1 MGVLPVQYV
10 LYGYSSIQSSN
21 TVRQHDMIENK
32 VEVEKWENESM
43 FPDVPIAHLMV
54 NNGHANRVWQTL
66 SQVETLQ
73 LD

>member
-1 MGVLPVQYV
+1 M
-10 LYGYSSIQSSN
+10 
-21 TVRQHDMIENK
+21 RQHDMIENK